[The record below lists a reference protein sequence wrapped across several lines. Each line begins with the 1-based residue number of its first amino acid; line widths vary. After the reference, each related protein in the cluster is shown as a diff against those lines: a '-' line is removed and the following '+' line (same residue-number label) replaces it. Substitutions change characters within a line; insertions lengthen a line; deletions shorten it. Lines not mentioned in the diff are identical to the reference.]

1 MVIYNI
7 PYMILLKPC
16 PILEPPPAMTNTDQV
31 CPVMASS
38 LSGHGRQHSL
48 RQFSDT
54 WEDSYESTYR
64 NARRAFLSSYHFS
77 EENGVR
83 DKLRRSV
90 KEINEVV
97 RGVVSDI
104 REEICKR
111 RIRIKAFRF
120 SFGLPCLILSSVRCF
135 APSIGKRRELMQ

>member
-1 MVIYNI
+1 
-7 PYMILLKPC
+7 
-16 PILEPPPAMTNTDQV
+16 MTNTEV
-31 CPVMASS
+31 CPVVASS

-54 WEDSYESTYR
+54 WEDSYESNYR

-77 EENGVR
+77 EENGIR

-111 RIRIKAFRF
+111 RIRIKVCRF
-120 SFGLPCLILSSVRCF
+120 SLGLPCLILSSEERVDAVINSEFMWISHQDLATPCDYNDD
-135 APSIGKRRELMQ
+135 

>member
-1 MVIYNI
+1 
-7 PYMILLKPC
+7 
-16 PILEPPPAMTNTDQV
+16 MTNTDQV

-54 WEDSYESTYR
+54 WEDSYEGNYR

-77 EENGVR
+77 EENGIR

-120 SFGLPCLILSSVRCF
+120 SLGLPCLILSSEERVDAVINSEFLRINHQDLATPCDY
-135 APSIGKRRELMQ
+135 IDD